1 MRKSSLVVGV
11 AALILFQACSKK
23 EQEQEAAT
31 PPPATAEAPVE
42 SADAPAAAPA
52 PAAAKRDWNAVVTE
66 IARLKMQRPLP
77 EEKRERMLQLQD
89 ELTAAAASDPDAR
102 EAYSNLT
109 KILTGR

>member
-1 MRKSSLVVGV
+1 MRKFSSLVAV
-11 AALILFQACSKK
+11 AALISFQACSKK
-23 EQEQEAAT
+23 EQEQEAT
-31 PPPATAEAPVE
+31 PPPAAVAEAPVE
-42 SADAPAAAPA
+42 SVEPPAAPA
-52 PAAAKRDWNAVVTE
+52 PVAAKRDWNAVVTE

-89 ELTAAAASDPDAR
+89 ELTTAAASDPDAR